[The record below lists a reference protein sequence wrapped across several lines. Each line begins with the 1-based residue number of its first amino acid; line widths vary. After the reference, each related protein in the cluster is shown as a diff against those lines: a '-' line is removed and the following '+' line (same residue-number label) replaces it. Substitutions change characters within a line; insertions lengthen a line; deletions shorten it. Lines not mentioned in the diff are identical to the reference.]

1 MKRKPKTPPEDA
13 DRPGPQDAIAPGVL
27 PAGTAII
34 LENEPRLR
42 RKSETEKE
50 LEEDVSHDRKRD

>member
-1 MKRKPKTPPEDA
+1 MTRKPEKRPEDVE
-13 DRPGPQDAIAPGVL
+13 RPGPQDAISPGVL

-34 LENEPRLR
+34 LENDPRLQ

-50 LEEDVSHDRKRD
+50 LEEDVVHDRSRD

>member
-1 MKRKPKTPPEDA
+1 MKRKPTTPAADVERPVPPDA
-13 DRPGPQDAIAPGVL
+13 SAPGVL

-34 LENEPRLR
+34 LENDPRLQ

-50 LEEDVSHDRKRD
+50 LEEDVIHDRRRD